1 MLTKCPAG
9 HCTNRSANDE
19 CGFPSARP
27 SRAPPYPGRP
37 PPRYPARAEQNHE
50 GLLLPGPIA
59 LAGTLTPQHPPRP
72 RRFLLV
78 GFSIDNNNAE
88 QANKFCSYPDSATEA
103 YREPSVCSNNA
114 DPCMKDGEKLT
125 LDDFTA
131 QDWAS
136 PTTSTLW
143 NASFTLLFISYV
155 VALLGVVIKNKMI
168 SKIAAFLIVFVIVV
182 YTVCWIIGWSTGPQ
196 YTELEGAER
205 QYWQFWKFA
214 YCNDTD
220 PSTGKAYAD
229 FDTVRVAR
237 MDTLK
242 SMDVE
247 PLHAMDDET
256 YGPVSTNNDPLWCSS
271 VPADP
276 AWGRVDLEHGGQVG
290 PADTYAVC
298 PSRRTASSRRA
309 RSSSSSSC
317 GSSTCPSSCGAS
329 RGSGR
334 RRTSSARR
342 RRARRPCR
350 ARRERDDDARGGGRE
365 ATARA

>member
-1 MLTKCPAG
+1 MKACCCPARIG
-9 HCTNRSANDE
+9 ALVGTS
-19 CGFPSARP
+19 
-27 SRAPPYPGRP
+27 
-37 PPRYPARAEQNHE
+37 
-50 GLLLPGPIA
+50 IA
-59 LAGTLTPQHPPRP
+59 LVIHLAL
-72 RRFLLV
+72 FAFFWS

-88 QANKFCSYPDSATEA
+88 QANKFCSYPDSYTEEF
-103 YREPSVCSNNA
+103 RKPSVCTNDA

-143 NASFTLLFISYV
+143 NVSFTLLFLSWA
-155 VALLGVVIKNKMI
+155 VALLGLIIKNKMI
-168 SKIAAFLIVFVIVV
+168 SKIAAGLVVFVIVL

-229 FDTVRVAR
+229 FDTVRDER
-237 MDTLK
+237 MASLK
-242 SMDVE
+242 SAGVE

-256 YGPVSTNNDPLWCSS
+256 YGPVSANNDPLWCSS
-271 VPADP
+271 ALCDP
-276 AWGRVDLEHGGQVG
+276 AWGCSMWRTVGKAG

-298 PSRRTASSRRA
+298 PSEERGTFFPTGALVFFALLWIINVPLQVWNVFAVWQAANEFGAAPEGKASA
-309 RSSSSSSC
+309 Q
-317 GSSTCPSSCGAS
+317 GQA
-329 RGSGR
+329 
-334 RRTSSARR
+334 
-342 RRARRPCR
+342 
-350 ARRERDDDARGGGRE
+350 
-365 ATARA
+365 